1 VSDFVCKF
9 LDQGDTVNQIPTHPN
24 GLHSDSIATAER
36 SNSETWALEFGAAER
51 GTVFFC
57 SALPRRR
64 YNLDA
69 SKFSMNRTWYTRNQ
83 SFSAGMTRLK
93 RSDIKRASVNT
104 GAIVAGSQCLIES

>member
-1 VSDFVCKF
+1 M
-9 LDQGDTVNQIPTHPN
+9 GY
-24 GLHSDSIATAER
+24 SDSIATAER

-51 GTVFFC
+51 GTVFLC

-69 SKFSMNRTWYTRNQ
+69 SKFSMNRTWYIRNQ

-93 RSDIKRASVNT
+93 RSDIKRVFRGHGCDCCWFSMPDRV
-104 GAIVAGSQCLIES
+104 V